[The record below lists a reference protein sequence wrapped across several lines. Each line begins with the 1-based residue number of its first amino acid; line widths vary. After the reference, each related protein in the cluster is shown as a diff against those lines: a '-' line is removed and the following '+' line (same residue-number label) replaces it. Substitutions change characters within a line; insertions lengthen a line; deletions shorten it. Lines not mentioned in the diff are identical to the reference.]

1 MERGRWMRDLRLA
14 CILPFAVALMVHPAG
29 LAAQSIRGIVSDSGT
44 GQPVNLASVL
54 MFTAVGDSVG
64 SVLTDSTGFFSLRA
78 PEEAFAL
85 RVTGIGYRTE
95 RVGPFS
101 LSAEDGVR
109 VIEVRLEPQPLSIA
123 GLSVDAQLPA
133 LAEAGFY
140 ERMAEGRGQFLT
152 PTDIAESD
160 AWFTPELFHELD
172 RVQPQYSAAPWARWV
187 SLMSATGGGTCEP
200 RIFIDGVWLRPEF
213 RRPGEGLD
221 DAVPLED
228 LLAAEVYWGP
238 FQAPIRFQGTSKDN
252 SCGVVLLWT
261 RSGAGGRQ

>member
-1 MERGRWMRDLRLA
+1 MKDLRIRCVLTLA
-14 CILPFAVALMVHPAG
+14 VVLLVHPVGASG
-29 LAAQSIRGIVSDSGT
+29 QSIRGMVMESGT

-54 MFTAVGDSVG
+54 MFTAAGDSVG
-64 SVLTDSTGFFSLRA
+64 GTLTDSTGFFSLRV
-78 PEEAFAL
+78 PDPDFAL
-85 RVTGIGYRTE
+85 RVTGLGYRTE

-101 LSAEDGVR
+101 LRAERAVR
-109 VIEVRLEPQPLSIA
+109 VIEITLEPQPLSIE
-123 GLSVDAQLPA
+123 GVGVDARLPA
-133 LAEAGFY
+133 LAETGFY
-140 ERMAEGRGQFLT
+140 ERMAEGRGRFLT

-172 RVQPQYSAAPWARWV
+172 RVRPQYSAAPWDRWI
-187 SLMSATGGGTCEP
+187 SLMSATGGGVCEP

-213 RRPGEGLD
+213 RLPGEGLD

-238 FQAPIRFQGTSKDN
+238 FQAPMRFQGTSRDN

-261 RSGAGGRQ
+261 RSGTGSRR